1 MNSIPNHIAFIM
13 DGNRRW
19 AKAHKL
25 EMLFG
30 HDKGAHQIEPLVEY
44 ASKQGV
50 KFVTF
55 WAFSTENWQRTE
67 QEVAVLMEVFRRMF
81 KDPMVDRMKK
91 NDVKFGVIGDIS
103 KFPQDIQ
110 DDLTKLLDET
120 RDNKKITVTIALN
133 YGGRDELLQAVNVLV
148 IASKAKQSHEIEE
161 TIRGHHVNDTP
172 RDDNRIISEDE
183 FGQFLYTKDI
193 PDPDFLIRTGGEK
206 RTSGFLPWQIVYAE
220 LYFTDTL
227 WPDFDEEE
235 LQKALDDY
243 TSRER
248 RFGK

>member
-1 MNSIPNHIAFIM
+1 MNIPTHIAFIM

-19 AKAHKL
+19 AVSHKL

-44 ASKQGV
+44 ASKKGV

-55 WAFSTENWQRTE
+55 WAFSTENWQRSE

-81 KDPMVDRMKK
+81 RDPMVERMKK

-110 DDLTKLLDET
+110 SDLKKLLEET
-120 RDNKKITVTIALN
+120 KDNKKITVTIALN
-133 YGGRDELLQAVNVLV
+133 YGGRDEILQA
-148 IASKAKQSHEIEE
+148 IKKAVDDKQFAI
-161 TIRGHHVNDTP
+161 NDK
-172 RDDNRIISEDE
+172 
-183 FGQFLYTKDI
+183 QFSNYLYTSNI
-193 PDPDFLIRTGGEK
+193 PDPDFMIRTGGEK
-206 RTSGFLPWQIVYAE
+206 RLSGFLPWQSVYTE

-227 WPDFDEEE
+227 WPDFDEKE
-235 LQKALDDY
+235 LQIALDDFAA
-243 TSRER
+243 RER

>member
-1 MNSIPNHIAFIM
+1 MNIPTHIAFIM

-19 AKAHKL
+19 AVSHKL

-44 ASKQGV
+44 ASKKGV

-55 WAFSTENWQRTE
+55 WAFSTENWQRSE
-67 QEVAVLMEVFRRMF
+67 QEVAVLMEVFRSMF
-81 KDPMVDRMKK
+81 RDPMVERMKK

-110 DDLTKLLDET
+110 SDLKKLLEET
-120 RDNKKITVTIALN
+120 KDNKKITVTIALN
-133 YGGRDELLQAVNVLV
+133 YGGRDEILQA
-148 IASKAKQSHEIEE
+148 IKKAVDDKQFA
-161 TIRGHHVNDTP
+161 
-172 RDDNRIISEDE
+172 ISDK
-183 FGQFLYTKDI
+183 QFSNYLYTSNI
-193 PDPDFLIRTGGEK
+193 PDPDFMIRTGGEK
-206 RTSGFLPWQIVYAE
+206 RLSGFLPWQTVYTE

-227 WPDFDEEE
+227 WPDFDEKQ
-235 LQKALDDY
+235 LQRALDDY
-243 TSRER
+243 TSRDR

>member
-1 MNSIPNHIAFIM
+1 M

-19 AKAHKL
+19 AVSHKL

-55 WAFSTENWQRTE
+55 WAFSTENWQRSE
-67 QEVAVLMEVFRRMF
+67 QEVSVLMEVFRRMF
-81 KDPMVDRMKK
+81 RDPMVERMKK

-103 KFPQDIQ
+103 KFPKDIQ
-110 DDLTKLLDET
+110 RDLKTLLDET
-120 RDNKKITVTIALN
+120 KGNKKITVTIALN
-133 YGGRDELLQAVNVLV
+133 YGGRDEILRALNVIL
-148 IASKAKQSHEIEE
+148 SKAKDLDSSPSVQ
-161 TIRGHHVNDTP
+161 ND
-172 RDDNRIISEDE
+172 IIVTEQR
-183 FGQFLYTKDI
+183 FLNNLYTKDL

-206 RTSGFLPWQIVYAE
+206 RLSGFLPWQTVYTE

-227 WPDFDEEE
+227 WPDFDETQ
-235 LQKALDDY
+235 LQIALDDFA
-243 TSRER
+243 SRDR

>member
-1 MNSIPNHIAFIM
+1 M

-19 AKAHKL
+19 AKSHKF
-25 EMLFG
+25 EMLLG

-50 KFVTF
+50 QFVTF

-81 KDPMVDRMKK
+81 RDPMVARMKQ
-91 NDVKFGVIGDIS
+91 NDVKFGVIGDTN
-103 KFPQDIQ
+103 KFPEDIQ
-110 DDLTKLLDET
+110 QDLKKLLEET
-120 RDNKKITVTIALN
+120 KDNEKITVTIALN
-133 YGGRDELLQAVNVLV
+133 YGGRDEILRAFNVIL
-148 IASKAKQSHEIEE
+148 
-161 TIRGHHVNDTP
+161 
-172 RDDNRIISEDE
+172 SEREGSLDSSSSVQNGNIVTE
-183 FGQFLYTKDI
+183 QRFSNSLYTNGI

-206 RTSGFLPWQIVYAE
+206 RTSGFLPWQTVYTE

-227 WPDFDEEE
+227 WPDFDEKQ
-235 LQKALDDY
+235 LQIALDDY
-243 TSRER
+243 VCRDR